1 MSFQCPCFN
10 PFDGR
15 ITTGKH
21 CCEIKELATM
31 DENHIT
37 AARARYTD
45 AEWAEIR
52 PQVVARKKLIRDE
65 RAARRLAARDS
76 AINTLKD
83 LK

>member
-31 DENHIT
+31 PESQIA

-45 AEWAEIR
+45 IEWAEIR
-52 PQVVARKKLIRDE
+52 PAVVARKKLIRE
-65 RAARRLAARDS
+65 QREARINAARNL
-76 AINTLKD
+76 AINTLKER
-83 LK
+83 K